1 MPLLSGVTGSKGYAG
16 ISLRIPDDEPEY
28 KGTTMVFAQA
38 AAPTGWQ
45 QHDINDLTLR
55 ITSGDVG
62 LNNGWQ
68 SGGVN
73 PFTLQYP
80 ATLYSFSEQ
89 TGEFIFNADTHYTTV
104 AEMPAHIHYGHTS
117 AFVTT
122 ATTHALGPTA
132 GYGLGSVHIPSPTSP
147 AGSATPHSVLPY
159 VSPLGSPTS
168 TGEGHS
174 HSFTGGIKITSS
186 ATIDLRIK
194 YISAIIATRY

>member
-1 MPLLSGVTGSKGYAG
+1 MPSISGVTGSKGYAG

-38 AAPTGWQ
+38 TAPIGWTQ
-45 QHDINDLTLR
+45 VNVNDLTLR
-55 ITSGDVG
+55 ITSGGVTT
-62 LNNGWQ
+62 
-68 SGGVN
+68 GGAN
-73 PFTLQYP
+73 PFTSQYP
-80 ATLYSFSEQ
+80 ATLYSFTEQ

-104 AEMPAHIHYGHTS
+104 AEMPAHIHYGHNS

-122 ATTHALGPTA
+122 STTHALGPTA

-147 AGSATPHSVLPY
+147 AGSATPHNVLPY
-159 VSPLGSPTS
+159 ISPLGSPTS
-168 TGEGHS
+168 PGDGHS

-194 YISAIIATRY
+194 YISAIVATRNTLL

>member
-1 MPLLSGVTGSKGYAG
+1 MSFISGVTESKGYAG
-16 ISLRIPDDEPEY
+16 ISLRVPDEEPEY

-38 AAPTGWQ
+38 TAPIGWTQ
-45 QHDINDLTLR
+45 VNVNDLTLR
-55 ITSGDVG
+55 VT
-62 LNNGWQ
+62 
-68 SGGVN
+68 SGGVTTGGAN
-73 PFTLQYP
+73 PFTSQYP
-80 ATLYSFSEQ
+80 TTLYSFPNQ

-132 GYGLGSVHIPSPTSP
+132 GYSLGSVHIPSPTSP

-174 HSFTGGIKITSS
+174 HSFTGGIRLTSS
-186 ATIDLRIK
+186 STVDLRIK
-194 YISAIIATRY
+194 YISAIVATRNTLL